1 MCTCTMYF
9 YASSD
14 QHTCIY
20 SIIILL
26 IHTHCILSS
35 ILLHDIHVHLPV
47 CPSIRPSVHPSVRP
61 SIHLSMHPSIYLP
74 MHPCIH
80 PSIYLSMHP
89 YIHLCIHASMH
100 PCIHLSMHPS
110 IHPSISVHVYCTHDN
125 SLSPGL
131 IHVIVLMHSY

>member
-1 MCTCTMYF
+1 MYYTLTTCTMYF

-26 IHTHCILSS
+26 IHTHCILSF

-47 CPSIRPSVHPSVRP
+47 CPSIRPSVHPS
-61 SIHLSMHPSIYLP
+61 IY
-74 MHPCIH
+74 PCIH
-80 PSIYLSMHP
+80 PSIYLSIHASIHP
-89 YIHLCIHASMH
+89 SMYPCIHASIH
-100 PCIHLSMHPS
+100 PCVHPC